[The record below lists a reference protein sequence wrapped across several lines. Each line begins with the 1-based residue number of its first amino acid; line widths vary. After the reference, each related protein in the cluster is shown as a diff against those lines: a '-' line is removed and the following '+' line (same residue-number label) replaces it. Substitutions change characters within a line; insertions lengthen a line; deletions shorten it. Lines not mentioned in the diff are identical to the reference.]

1 MLPGVESWMQIGFL
15 AMVVVTLQVFFK
27 AHGTPVKARV
37 VLYLWLFVQTIISAT
52 GFYTNET
59 AMPPRAVF
67 LMAPMFLFVFSAIS
81 PKTRSFMVTEV
92 NPIYSTAL
100 HSVRILVELVL
111 FQLAFA
117 EWIPELM
124 TFEGRNFDI
133 LIGLSAPIM
142 AYLVWKN
149 KVSPKALRLWN
160 AIGLAFV
167 TFIFVNATLSA
178 PLPVQQFAF
187 DQPNRA
193 VLYFPFTLLPGL
205 LVPLVMYTHIVG
217 ITVGRRQ

>member
-1 MLPGVESWMQIGFL
+1 
-15 AMVVVTLQVFFK
+15 MV
-27 AHGTPVKARV
+27 A
-37 VLYLWLFVQTIISAT
+37 
-52 GFYTNET
+52 
-59 AMPPRAVF
+59 
-67 LMAPMFLFVFSAIS
+67 
-81 PKTRSFMVTEV
+81 EV

-178 PLPVQQFAF
+178 PLPVQQF
-187 DQPNRA
+187 
-193 VLYFPFTLLPGL
+193 GL
-205 LVPLVMYTHIVG
+205 KIEN
-217 ITVGRRQ
+217 ID